1 MKQFI
6 IHIFLCIFSSV
17 PYFLVIRSMLSTR
30 AGVCVCWNLT
40 PLWRSELNDW
50 LYVCVC
56 GNPTL
61 QSPLWLDFPVI
72 SSSYSEPAWGVWS
85 VTSDNSIYNHVAT
98 QERSNLRD
106 DALAQSL
113 YVHLFHWQQQGF
125 QALQL
130 SWSAHRP
137 HFLLPLLPSAACLQS
152 RNTCVLNYESI

>member
-1 MKQFI
+1 
-6 IHIFLCIFSSV
+6 
-17 PYFLVIRSMLSTR
+17 MLSTR

-40 PLWRSELNDW
+40 PLWRSELSDW
-50 LYVCVC
+50 LCMCMRVC
-56 GNPTL
+56 GNRTH

-85 VTSDNSIYNHVAT
+85 VTSDNSIYSHVAT

-125 QALQL
+125 QARQR
-130 SWSAHRP
+130 SWNTHRP
-137 HFLLPLLPSAACLQS
+137 HFLLPPPIHAATCLQARYTYS
-152 RNTCVLNYESI
+152 IIKAIRFRCVNIVWKKYLTKFWKLQ